1 MELFCLR
8 QFNGKSY
15 HLQLC
20 FPGKQYDKFDIKRK
34 QRGEKKHTFKSAN
47 KIPNGFCFLKLSD
60 FY

>member
-20 FPGKQYDKFDIKRK
+20 FPGKQYDKIDIKRK
-34 QRGEKKHTFKSAN
+34 QRGEK
-47 KIPNGFCFLKLSD
+47 I
-60 FY
+60 